1 MVLNGSRKTN
11 FFYYSFKAS
20 KNKQELSFYSIP
32 EFDEWKKHIENQ
44 KAWKIKYYKGL
55 YSKTLKFCELNY
67 WHKFPV
73 KRAL

>member
-1 MVLNGSRKTN
+1 MVLKGSRKTN
-11 FFYYSFKAS
+11 FFFLFKAS

-55 YSKTLKFCELNY
+55 YFKVLKFCEVTTAINL
-67 WHKFPV
+67 F
-73 KRAL
+73 L

>member
-1 MVLNGSRKTN
+1 MVLNSSRKTN

-44 KAWKIKYYKGL
+44 KAWKIKYYKGRERERL
-55 YSKTLKFCELNY
+55 VATQEL
-67 WHKFPV
+67 FT
-73 KRAL
+73 ALL